1 LADPFSEIQPL
12 IPRRMRVISRKYF
25 DNDAFRYMNSRIVP
39 INPKLSHLSPVSP
52 DLDWDRVLSDWLAT
66 KRSPHTQRVYRRDI
80 ENFLA
85 DLNLELGK
93 FLTLDRHKAFELVS
107 RYKGELITKNLK
119 SATINRRL
127 AAIKSLVCF
136 AYNCG
141 HCEFM
146 LEAVKSEKLSAY
158 RDTSG
163 IDPEA
168 FKRVLGGIDRTSL
181 KGIRDY
187 ALMMLL
193 WSNALRRSE
202 VSKASIA
209 DFDPVAKTLRI
220 FGKGRGNNSEIVSLG
235 TGTVTAI
242 MAWLSARGEHDP
254 DKALFVSVNAGYRD
268 GRLCTQAI
276 YNIVSDRCQDA
287 GISKVM
293 SPHRVRHSSIT
304 AALEATGGDVR
315 RVQKLSRHSSL
326 NTLLIYDDNRKNH
339 QGEVT
344 DLLDSL
350 V

>member
-1 LADPFSEIQPL
+1 
-12 IPRRMRVISRKYF
+12 
-25 DNDAFRYMNSRIVP
+25 
-39 INPKLSHLSPVSP
+39 
-52 DLDWDRVLSDWLAT
+52 
-66 KRSPHTQRVYRRDI
+66 VYRRDI

-85 DLNLELGK
+85 DLNLALGK
-93 FLTLDRHKAFELVS
+93 FLTLDRFEAYALVS
-107 RYKGELITKNLK
+107 RYKGELIQKELK

-127 AAIKSLVCF
+127 AAIKSLVSF
-136 AYNCG
+136 SYNCG

-158 RDTSG
+158 RDTTG

-168 FKRVLGGIDRTSL
+168 FKTVLGGIDRTSL

-187 ALMMLL
+187 ALLLLL

-202 VSKASIA
+202 VSKANIG
-209 DFDPVAKTLRI
+209 DFDQKERTLRI
-220 FGKGRGNNSEIVSLG
+220 FGKGKGNNSEFVSLG
-235 TGTVTAI
+235 SGTVNAI
-242 MAWLSARGEHDP
+242 KSWLEARGEHQP
-254 DKALFVSVNAGYRD
+254 DKALFCSVNIGYRD

-276 YNIVSDRCQDA
+276 YTVVKERCQSA
-287 GISKVM
+287 GISKPM

-326 NTLLIYDDNRKNH
+326 NTLLIYDDNRRNH

-344 DLLDSL
+344 DILDGL

>member
-1 LADPFSEIQPL
+1 
-12 IPRRMRVISRKYF
+12 
-25 DNDAFRYMNSRIVP
+25 
-39 INPKLSHLSPVSP
+39 
-52 DLDWDRVLSDWLAT
+52 
-66 KRSPHTQRVYRRDI
+66 VYQKDI

-93 FLTLDRHKAFELVS
+93 FLSLDRHGAYALVS
-107 RYKGELITKNLK
+107 RYKGDLLQKGLK

-127 AAIKSLVCF
+127 AAIKSLVAF
-136 AYNCG
+136 SYNCG

-163 IDPEA
+163 VDPET

-209 DFDPVAKTLRI
+209 DFDPVTKTLRI
-220 FGKGRGNNSEIVSLG
+220 FGKGRGNNAETVSLG
-235 TGTVTAI
+235 SGTVMAI
-242 MAWLSARGEHDP
+242 EAWLEARGEHQP
-254 DKALFVSVNAGYRD
+254 DKALFCSINPGYRD

-276 YNIVSDRCQDA
+276 YNIVSDRFQSA
-287 GISKVM
+287 GITKAM

-326 NTLLIYDDNRKNH
+326 NTLLIYDDARKSH
-339 QGEVT
+339 QKQVT

>member
-220 FGKGRGNNSEIVSLG
+220 FG
-235 TGTVTAI
+235 
-242 MAWLSARGEHDP
+242 
-254 DKALFVSVNAGYRD
+254 YRD

-293 SPHRVRHSSIT
+293 SPHRIRHSSIT

-326 NTLLIYDDNRKNH
+326 NTLLIYDDNRKNL
-339 QGEVT
+339 QGQIT

>member
-1 LADPFSEIQPL
+1 
-12 IPRRMRVISRKYF
+12 
-25 DNDAFRYMNSRIVP
+25 MNSRIVP

-52 DLDWDRVLSDWLAT
+52 DLDWDRVLTDWLNT

-93 FLTLDRHKAFELVS
+93 FLTLDRHGAYAIVS
-107 RYKGELITKNLK
+107 RYKGELIKNNLK

-127 AAIKSLVCF
+127 AAIKSLVSF

-146 LEAVKSEKLSAY
+146 LESVKGEKLCAY
-158 RDTSG
+158 RDTTG
-163 IDPEA
+163 IDPET

-187 ALMMLL
+187 ALLILL

-202 VSKASIA
+202 VSKANIG
-209 DFDPVAKTLRI
+209 DFNQKSKILRI
-220 FGKGRGNNSEIVSLG
+220 LGKGRGNQSEIISLG
-235 TGTVTAI
+235 SGTVNAI
-242 MAWLSARGEHDP
+242 EAWLEARGEHQP
-254 DKALFVSVNAGYRD
+254 DKALFVSVNIGYRN
-268 GRLCTQAI
+268 GRLSTQAI
-276 YNIVSDRCQDA
+276 YDVVKSRCQDA
-287 GISKVM
+287 GITKAI
-293 SPHRVRHSSIT
+293 SPHRIRHSSIT

-339 QGEVT
+339 QKEVS

>member
-1 LADPFSEIQPL
+1 
-12 IPRRMRVISRKYF
+12 MT
-25 DNDAFRYMNSRIVP
+25 DNLVLLNSR
-39 INPKLSHLSPVSP
+39 LSHLTPVSP
-52 DLDWDRVLSDWLAT
+52 SIDWERVLGDWLAT
-66 KRSPHTQRVYRRDI
+66 KRSPHTQRVYQKDI
-80 ENFLA
+80 DNFLA
-85 DLNLELGK
+85 DIGTELGK
-93 FLTLDRHKAFELVS
+93 FLSLDRYGAYALVS
-107 RYKGELITKNLK
+107 RYKGDLIQKGLK

-127 AAIKSLVCF
+127 AAIKSLVAY

-146 LEAVKSEKLSAY
+146 LESVKGEKLSSY

-163 IDPEA
+163 VDSET
-168 FKRVLGGIDRTSL
+168 FKRVLEGIDRGSL
-181 KGIRDY
+181 KGVRDY
-187 ALMMLL
+187 ALLLLL

-202 VSKASIA
+202 VSKANIA
-209 DFDPVAKTLRI
+209 DFDPVTKTLRI
-220 FGKGRGNNSEIVSLG
+220 YGKGRGNQSEIVSLG
-235 TGTVTAI
+235 IGTVTAI
-242 MAWLSARGEHDP
+242 EAWLSASGEHDP
-254 DKALFVSVNAGYRD
+254 DKALFVSVNLGYKD

-276 YNIVSDRCQDA
+276 YDIVKSRCQDA

-293 SPHRVRHSSIT
+293 SPHRVRHSAIT

-350 V
+350 I

>member
-1 LADPFSEIQPL
+1 
-12 IPRRMRVISRKYF
+12 
-25 DNDAFRYMNSRIVP
+25 
-39 INPKLSHLSPVSP
+39 
-52 DLDWDRVLSDWLAT
+52 
-66 KRSPHTQRVYRRDI
+66 VYRRDI
-80 ENFLA
+80 ENFLS
-85 DLNLELGK
+85 DIGTELGK

-107 RYKGELITKNLK
+107 RYKGELVTKGLK

-127 AAIKSLVCF
+127 AAIKSLVSF
-136 AYNCG
+136 SYNCG
-141 HCEFM
+141 HSDFM
-146 LEAVKSEKLSAY
+146 LESVKGEKLSPY

-163 IDPEA
+163 VDPET
-168 FKRVLGGIDRTSL
+168 FRRVLSGIDRGTL

-187 ALMMLL
+187 ALLLLL

-202 VSKASIA
+202 VSKANIG
-209 DFDPVAKTLRI
+209 DFDQKERTLRI
-220 FGKGRGNNSEIVSLG
+220 YGKGRGNNAETVSLG
-235 TGTVTAI
+235 SGTVNAI
-242 MAWLSARGEHDP
+242 ESWLEARGEVNP
-254 DKALFVSVNAGYRD
+254 DKSLFCSVNAGYRD

-276 YNIVSDRCQDA
+276 YNIVKERCQSA
-287 GISKVM
+287 GISKAM

-304 AALEATGGDVR
+304 AALEVTGGDVR

>member
-1 LADPFSEIQPL
+1 
-12 IPRRMRVISRKYF
+12 
-25 DNDAFRYMNSRIVP
+25 MNSRIVP

-52 DLDWDRVLSDWLAT
+52 SIDWDTVLSDWLNT
-66 KRSPHTQRVYRRDI
+66 KRSLHTRRVYQKDI

-85 DLNLELGK
+85 DLGTELGK
-93 FLTLDRHKAFELVS
+93 FLTLDRHGAFELVS
-107 RYKGELITKNLK
+107 RYKGELIKNNLK

-127 AAIKSLVCF
+127 AAIKSLVSF

-141 HCEFM
+141 RCEFM

-158 RDTSG
+158 RDTTGVDS
-163 IDPEA
+163 ET
-168 FKRVLGGIDRTSL
+168 FKRVLEGIDRGSL

-187 ALMMLL
+187 ALLLLL

-202 VSKASIA
+202 VSKANIG
-209 DFDPVAKTLRI
+209 DFDQKSKTLRI

-242 MAWLSARGEHDP
+242 MAWLSARGETNP
-254 DKALFVSVNAGYRD
+254 DKALFCSVNPGYRD

-276 YNIVSDRCQDA
+276 YNIVSDRCQSA
-287 GISKVM
+287 GITKVM
-293 SPHRVRHSSIT
+293 SPHRIRHSAIT
-304 AALEATGGDVR
+304 SALEATNGDVR

-339 QGEVT
+339 QKEVS

>member
-1 LADPFSEIQPL
+1 
-12 IPRRMRVISRKYF
+12 
-25 DNDAFRYMNSRIVP
+25 MNSNLVP
-39 INPKLSHLSPVSP
+39 INPKLSHLSPVPPSI
-52 DLDWDRVLSDWLAT
+52 DWERVLADWLAT
-66 KRSPHTQRVYRRDI
+66 KRSPHTRRVYQKDI
-80 ENFLA
+80 ANFLS
-85 DLNLELGK
+85 DIDMELGK
-93 FLTLDRHKAFELVS
+93 FLSLDRHGAYALVS

-141 HCEFM
+141 HSEFM
-146 LEAVKSEKLSAY
+146 LEAIKGEKMSSY

-163 IDPEA
+163 VGPET
-168 FKRVLGGIDRTSL
+168 FKRVLGGIDRETL

-187 ALMMLL
+187 ALLMLL

-202 VSKASIA
+202 VSKANIS
-209 DFDPVAKTLRI
+209 DFDPTAKTLKI
-220 FGKGRGNNSEIVSLG
+220 FGKGRGNQSEIISLG
-235 TGTVTAI
+235 SGTVMAI
-242 MAWLSARGEHDP
+242 ESWLSARGERDP
-254 DKALFVSVNAGYRD
+254 DKALFCSVNPGYRD
-268 GRLCTQAI
+268 GRLSTQGI

-293 SPHRVRHSSIT
+293 SPHRIRHSSIT
-304 AALEATGGDVR
+304 AALEATNGDVR

-326 NTLLIYDDNRKNH
+326 NTLLIYDDNRRNH
-339 QGEVT
+339 QGGVT

>member
-1 LADPFSEIQPL
+1 
-12 IPRRMRVISRKYF
+12 
-25 DNDAFRYMNSRIVP
+25 
-39 INPKLSHLSPVSP
+39 
-52 DLDWDRVLSDWLAT
+52 
-66 KRSPHTQRVYRRDI
+66 VYQKDI

-85 DLNLELGK
+85 DLGTELGK
-93 FLTLDRHKAFELVS
+93 FLTLDRHGAYALVS
-107 RYKGELITKNLK
+107 RYKGDLIKKELK

-127 AAIKSLVCF
+127 AAIKSLVSF

-146 LEAVKSEKLSAY
+146 LEAVKGEKLCAY
-158 RDTSG
+158 RDTTG

-168 FKRVLGGIDRTSL
+168 FKRVLSAIDRTSL

-187 ALMMLL
+187 ALLILL

-202 VSKASIA
+202 VSKANIG

-220 FGKGRGNNSEIVSLG
+220 FGKGRGNNAETVSLG
-235 TGTVTAI
+235 SGTVMAI
-242 MAWLSARGEHDP
+242 ESWLEARGEVNP
-254 DKALFVSVNAGYRD
+254 DKSLFCSVNAGYRD

-276 YNIVSDRCQDA
+276 YNIVKERCQSA
-287 GISKVM
+287 GISKAM

-304 AALEATGGDVR
+304 AALEVTGGDVR

>member
-1 LADPFSEIQPL
+1 
-12 IPRRMRVISRKYF
+12 
-25 DNDAFRYMNSRIVP
+25 
-39 INPKLSHLSPVSP
+39 
-52 DLDWDRVLSDWLAT
+52 
-66 KRSPHTQRVYRRDI
+66 VYRRDI

-85 DLNLELGK
+85 DLGTELGK
-93 FLTLDRHKAFELVS
+93 FLSLDRHGAYALVS
-107 RYKGELITKNLK
+107 RYKGELVTKGLK

-127 AAIKSLVCF
+127 AAIKSLVSF
-136 AYNCG
+136 SYNCG
-141 HCEFM
+141 HCDFM
-146 LEAVKSEKLSAY
+146 LESVKGEKLSSY

-163 IDPEA
+163 VDPEA
-168 FKRVLGGIDRTSL
+168 FKRVLSAIDRTSL

-187 ALMMLL
+187 ALLILL

-202 VSKASIA
+202 VSKANIG

-220 FGKGRGNNSEIVSLG
+220 FGKGRGNNAETVSLG
-235 TGTVTAI
+235 SGTVMAI
-242 MAWLSARGEHDP
+242 ESWLEARGEVNP
-254 DKALFVSVNAGYRD
+254 DKSLFCSVNAGYRD

-276 YNIVSDRCQDA
+276 YNIVKERCQSA
-287 GISKVM
+287 SISKAM

-304 AALEATGGDVR
+304 AALEVTGGDVR

>member
-1 LADPFSEIQPL
+1 
-12 IPRRMRVISRKYF
+12 
-25 DNDAFRYMNSRIVP
+25 MNSRIVP

-52 DLDWDRVLSDWLAT
+52 SIDWDTVLSDWLNT
-66 KRSPHTQRVYRRDI
+66 KRSLHTRRVYQKDI

-85 DLNLELGK
+85 DLGTELGK
-93 FLTLDRHKAFELVS
+93 FLTLDRHGAYALVS
-107 RYKGELITKNLK
+107 RYKGDLIKKELK

-127 AAIKSLVCF
+127 AAIKSLVSF

-146 LEAVKSEKLSAY
+146 LEAVKGEKLCAY
-158 RDTSG
+158 RDTTG

-187 ALMMLL
+187 ALLMLL

-202 VSKASIA
+202 VSKANIG
-209 DFDPVAKTLRI
+209 DFDPVTKTLRI
-220 FGKGRGNNSEIVSLG
+220 FGKGRGNQSEIVSLG
-235 TGTVTAI
+235 SGTVNAI
-242 MAWLSARGEHDP
+242 EAWLSARGEVAT
-254 DKALFVSVNAGYRD
+254 DKALFVSVNAGYKD

-276 YNIVSDRCQDA
+276 YNIVSDRCKDA
-287 GISKVM
+287 GISKTM
-293 SPHRVRHSSIT
+293 SPHRIRHSSIT

-344 DLLDSL
+344 DLLDGL

>member
-1 LADPFSEIQPL
+1 
-12 IPRRMRVISRKYF
+12 
-25 DNDAFRYMNSRIVP
+25 MNSRIVP

-52 DLDWDRVLSDWLAT
+52 SIDWDRVLSDWLAT
-66 KRSPHTQRVYRRDI
+66 KRSPHTQRCYRLDI

-85 DLNLELGK
+85 DLGTELGK
-93 FLTLDRHKAFELVS
+93 FLSLDRFEAYALVS
-107 RYKGELITKNLK
+107 RYKGELIQKGLK

-127 AAIKSLVCF
+127 AAIKSLVAF
-136 AYNCG
+136 SYNCG

-158 RDTSG
+158 RDTTG

-168 FKRVLGGIDRTSL
+168 FKQVLSAIDRTSL

-187 ALMMLL
+187 ALLMLL

-202 VSKASIA
+202 VSKANIA
-209 DFDPVAKTLRI
+209 DFDPTAKTLRI
-220 FGKGRGNNSEIVSLG
+220 FGKGKGNQSEIISLG
-235 TGTVTAI
+235 KATVMAI
-242 MAWLSARGEHDP
+242 ESWLEARGEHQP
-254 DKALFVSVNAGYRD
+254 DKALFCSVNIGYRD
-268 GRLCTQAI
+268 GRLCPQSI
-276 YNIVSDRCQDA
+276 YDIVSDRCQDA
-287 GISKVM
+287 GITKVM
-293 SPHRVRHSSIT
+293 SPHRIRHSAIT

-326 NTLLIYDDNRKNH
+326 NTLLIYDDNRRNH

-344 DLLDSL
+344 DILDSL

>member
-1 LADPFSEIQPL
+1 
-12 IPRRMRVISRKYF
+12 
-25 DNDAFRYMNSRIVP
+25 MNARIVP
-39 INPKLSHLSPVSP
+39 INPKLSHLSPVSQSM
-52 DLDWDRVLSDWLAT
+52 DWEKLLSDWLNT
-66 KRSPHTQRVYRRDI
+66 KRSPHTQRCYRLDI

-85 DLNLELGK
+85 DLGTELGK
-93 FLTLDRHKAFELVS
+93 FLSLDRFEAYALVS
-107 RYKGELITKNLK
+107 RYKGELIKNNLK

-127 AAIKSLVCF
+127 AAIKSLVAY

-141 HCEFM
+141 HSEFM
-146 LEAVKSEKLSAY
+146 LEAVKGEKLCSY
-158 RDTSG
+158 RDTTG

-187 ALMMLL
+187 ALLMLL

-202 VSKASIA
+202 VSKANIG
-209 DFDPVAKTLRI
+209 DFDPSAKTLRI
-220 FGKGRGNNSEIVSLG
+220 FGKGRGNNSEIISLG
-235 TGTVTAI
+235 SGTVNAI
-242 MAWLSARGEHDP
+242 ESWLDARGEHDP
-254 DKALFVSVNAGYRD
+254 DKALFCSVNAGYQD
-268 GRLCTQAI
+268 GRLSTQAI
-276 YNIVSDRCQDA
+276 YDIVKSRCQAA
-287 GISKVM
+287 GITKVM
-293 SPHRVRHSSIT
+293 SPHRIRHSAIT

-344 DLLDSL
+344 NILDGL

>member
-1 LADPFSEIQPL
+1 
-12 IPRRMRVISRKYF
+12 
-25 DNDAFRYMNSRIVP
+25 MNARIVP

-52 DLDWDRVLSDWLAT
+52 SIDWEKLLSDWLAT
-66 KRSPHTQRVYRRDI
+66 KRSPHTQRCYRLDI

-85 DLNLELGK
+85 DLGTEFGK
-93 FLTLDRHKAFELVS
+93 FLSLDRHGAYALVS
-107 RYKGELITKNLK
+107 RYKGELITKGLK

-127 AAIKSLVCF
+127 AAIKSLVAF
-136 AYNCG
+136 SYNCG

-158 RDTSG
+158 RDTTG

-168 FKRVLGGIDRTSL
+168 FKQVLSAIDRTSL

-187 ALMMLL
+187 ALLLLL

-202 VSKASIA
+202 VSKANIG

-220 FGKGRGNNSEIVSLG
+220 FGKGRGTNSEIVSLG
-235 TGTVTAI
+235 IGTVRAI
-242 MAWLSARGEHDP
+242 ESWLEARGDVPP
-254 DKALFVSVNAGYRD
+254 DKALFCSVNIGYRD
-268 GRLCTQAI
+268 GRLCPQAI
-276 YNIVSDRCQDA
+276 YDIVKSRCQAA
-287 GISKVM
+287 GISKAM
-293 SPHRVRHSSIT
+293 SPHRVRHSAIT
-304 AALEATGGDVR
+304 AALEATNGDVR

-344 DLLDSL
+344 DLLDGL

>member
-1 LADPFSEIQPL
+1 
-12 IPRRMRVISRKYF
+12 MT
-25 DNDAFRYMNSRIVP
+25 DNLVLLNSR
-39 INPKLSHLSPVSP
+39 LSHLSPVPLST
-52 DLDWDRVLSDWLAT
+52 DWGRVISDWLAT
-66 KRSPHTQRVYRRDI
+66 KRSPHTRRVYQKDI
-80 ENFLA
+80 ENFLT
-85 DLNLELGK
+85 DIGTELGK
-93 FLTLDRHKAFELVS
+93 FLSLDRHGAYALVS
-107 RYKGELITKNLK
+107 RYKGELVTKELK

-127 AAIKSLVCF
+127 AAIKSLVAF
-136 AYNCG
+136 SYNCG

-146 LEAVKSEKLSAY
+146 LESVKGEKLCAY

-187 ALMMLL
+187 ALLMLL

-209 DFDPVAKTLRI
+209 DFDPVTKTLRI
-220 FGKGRGNNSEIVSLG
+220 FGKGRGNQSEIVSLG
-235 TGTVTAI
+235 SGTVMAI
-242 MAWLSARGEHDP
+242 ESWLEARGEVNP
-254 DKALFVSVNAGYRD
+254 DKSLFVSVNPGYRD

-276 YNIVSDRCQDA
+276 YDIVKSRCQSA
-287 GISKVM
+287 GITKPM

-326 NTLLIYDDNRKNH
+326 NTLLIYDDNRRNH

-344 DLLDSL
+344 DILDGL

>member
-1 LADPFSEIQPL
+1 MTNNLVL
-12 IPRRMRVISRKYF
+12 L
-25 DNDAFRYMNSRIVP
+25 NSR
-39 INPKLSHLSPVSP
+39 LSHLTPVP
-52 DLDWDRVLSDWLAT
+52 PNTDWERVLSDWLNT
-66 KRSPHTQRVYRRDI
+66 KRSPHTQRVYQKDVK
-80 ENFLA
+80 NFLS
-85 DLNLELGK
+85 DIDLELGK
-93 FLTLDRHKAFELVS
+93 FLSLDRHGAYALVS
-107 RYKGELITKNLK
+107 RYKGELIKNNLK

-127 AAIKSLVCF
+127 AAIKSLVAF
-136 AYNCG
+136 SYNCG

-146 LEAVKSEKLSAY
+146 LEAVKGEKLSAY
-158 RDTSG
+158 RDTTG
-163 IDPEA
+163 IEPEA

-202 VSKASIA
+202 VSKANIG

-220 FGKGRGNNSEIVSLG
+220 FGKGKGNQSEIISLG
-235 TGTVTAI
+235 TGTVNAI
-242 MAWLSARGEHDP
+242 EAWLEARGEHDP
-254 DKALFVSVNAGYRD
+254 DKSLFCSVNAGYRD
-268 GRLCTQAI
+268 GRLCTQSI
-276 YNIVSDRCQDA
+276 YDIVKSRCQSA

-293 SPHRVRHSSIT
+293 SPHRIRHSSIT

-315 RVQKLSRHSSL
+315 KVQKLSRHSSL

-344 DLLDSL
+344 DLLDGL